1 MERGIKV
8 LQGIIEERK
17 LVMLRS
23 QYIRR
28 TLCILNQESLSLGC
42 SQIVMVEIKIKLAS
56 ANKKSHLYK
65 RDCFYTIGHF
75 K

>member
-1 MERGIKV
+1 MERAIKV

-56 ANKKSHLYK
+56 ANKKSLI
-65 RDCFYTIGHF
+65 YT
-75 K
+75 